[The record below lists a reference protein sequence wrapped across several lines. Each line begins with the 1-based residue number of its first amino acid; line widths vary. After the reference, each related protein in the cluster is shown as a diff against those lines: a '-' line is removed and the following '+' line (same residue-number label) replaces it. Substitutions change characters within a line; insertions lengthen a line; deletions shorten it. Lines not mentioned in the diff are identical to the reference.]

1 MSLRRFLNRR
11 RWDEERMRE
20 VEAYLAE
27 EIDDNR
33 ARGLSAREAR
43 RQAYIKFGNPTVVRE
58 EIRQMNSFVLMENL
72 GRDLRY
78 GMRQLFRSRGF
89 ASIAILTLAL
99 GIGVN
104 TAIFSITN
112 GLFFSSLHIRDEG
125 RVAQIGFEQ
134 KGDSWQPAMSMSEYR
149 ELRDGTSNVFS
160 EVIGERID
168 LDGLSAQGNKPN
180 RVVTSYVTGNYFQV
194 LGVEPLLGRFFRP
207 AEGVTPGADP
217 VMVLSYRYW
226 KEHFAGDPNIIGRQ
240 VAVDSYPVTIIGVAP
255 RSYRGLVIAPQGQV
269 YLPVAMIV
277 PIDNEPIATFNKE
290 DSRNMHLFARL
301 RPGVTRQQAD
311 AALAVAARR
320 LAAKQP
326 ETERDAALRTFPLYA
341 GRLGGLDSDGINM
354 TVSVFFLGLAGL
366 VLLLACV
373 NVANLLLVRASVRER
388 EMVIRSALGAQ
399 RSRLIR
405 QMMTESILLA
415 LLGGIAGVGLGAWAS
430 SMLSSVNLHVDLPVH
445 FDFGFDG
452 HVFLFS
458 VVIALLAGIV
468 VGVVPAI
475 RLARANLNVALREGG
490 RSVTGGRSRFRDAL
504 VVLQVGSALML
515 LIIAT
520 LFTRSLAKSAHA
532 NLGFNSAKVLLLTM
546 DPGEIGYKDPQTRDF
561 YQQLLERVRVLPG
574 VDAATIAGSAPMGYI
589 NSGADAVSVTGYQAP
604 VGQAAPGV
612 TYNVIGPDYFRTMQ
626 ISLSEGRGFT
636 DADKEGSAYVGII
649 SKTMAKMYWANQDP
663 VGRQFTMSTN
673 PTHPIQVVGVADDV
687 RYQGF
692 AGPIGPYFYLP
703 FQQHY
708 EGNSLIT
715 LEIRTAGDP
724 AEFITEAER
733 SIHNMAPALP
743 VFGVETLHEA
753 LYSPNGLLVYQVAA
767 GLAGIMGTLGLIL
780 AVVGVYGVLSYV
792 VSRRT
797 AEIGIRMALGAR
809 RGDILRI
816 VYRQGLWIV
825 GIGLVFGLAGAFAIA
840 HLLGSMIVV
849 SATDPTTYLSVSAI
863 LAAIAMLACYI
874 PARRAMYVDPM
885 MALRTE

>member
-33 ARGLSAREAR
+33 ARGLSPQEAR

-58 EIRQMNSFVLMENL
+58 EIRQMNSFVLLENL

-78 GMRQLFRSRGF
+78 GMRQLIRSRGF

-125 RVAQIGFEQ
+125 GVAAVGFAQ
-134 KGDSWQPAMSMSEYR
+134 KGGSWQPAVSMPEYR
-149 ELRDGTSNVFS
+149 ELREGTSNVFS
-160 EVIGERID
+160 EVMGERIN
-168 LDGLSAQGNKPN
+168 LDGLSAQGNKPD
-180 RVVTSYVTGNYFQV
+180 RVLSSYVTGNYFQM
-194 LGVEPLLGRFFRP
+194 LGVEPFLGRLFRP
-207 AEGVTPGADP
+207 SEGVTPGADP

-226 KEHFAGDPNIIGRQ
+226 KEHFGGDPNIIGRQ
-240 VAVDSYPVTIIGVAP
+240 VAVDGYPVTIIGVAP
-255 RSYRGLVIAPQGQV
+255 SNYRGLVIAPQVQV
-269 YLPVAMIV
+269 YLPVAMIM
-277 PIDNEPIATFNKE
+277 PIDNEPLASFDKE
-290 DSRNMHLFARL
+290 ENRNLRLFGRL

-311 AALAVAARR
+311 AALAVVARR
-320 LAAKQP
+320 LATKQP
-326 ETERDAALRTFPLYA
+326 ETEKDAALRTFPLYA
-341 GRLGGLDSDGINM
+341 GRLGGLDAGGINM
-354 TVSVFFLGLAGL
+354 TVSAFFLGLAGL

-415 LLGGIAGVGLGAWAS
+415 LLGGIAGVGLGAWGS
-430 SMLSSVNLHVDLPVH
+430 SMLSSVNLHIDLPVH

-452 HVFLFS
+452 HVFVFS
-458 VVIALLAGIV
+458 VVVALLAGTV

-490 RSVTGGRSRFRDAL
+490 RSVAGGRSRFRDAL

-515 LIIAT
+515 LIIAA

-532 NLGFNSAKVLLLTM
+532 NLGFNSANVLLLTM
-546 DPGEIGYKDPQTRDF
+546 DPGEIGYKDPQIRDF
-561 YQQLLERVRVLPG
+561 YQQLLEHVRVLPG
-574 VDAATIAGSAPMGYI
+574 VDAVTIAGSAPMGYI
-589 NSGADAVSVTGYQAP
+589 NSGADAVSVTGYQPP
-604 VGQAAPGV
+604 VGQAAPSV
-612 TYNVIGPDYFRTMQ
+612 AYNVIGPDYFRTMQ

-649 SKTMAKMYWANQDP
+649 SNTMAKKYWPNQDP
-663 VGRQFTMSTN
+663 VGRQFTMGTN
-673 PTHPIQVVGVADDV
+673 PTHPLQVIGVADDV

-692 AGPIGPYFYLP
+692 AGPIGPYFYVP

-753 LYSPNGLLVYQVAA
+753 LYSPNGLLVFQVAA

-849 SATDPTTYLSVSAI
+849 SATDPATYLSVSAT

-874 PARRAMYVDPM
+874 PARRAMHVDPM